1 LPVPRALCRAVFER
15 ARYRCEYCQIE
26 GWPLT
31 VDHIIPL
38 TAWRSTPTEA
48 TSPQIEPDD
57 IANLAAACSLCNRGK
72 SNATR
77 GYDPVSSADVPLF
90 NPRRDHWDD
99 HFAWR
104 EDYREIIG
112 LTPVGRAT
120 VVQLQSNRAIYQRQR
135 ARLRAAM
142 QAGDPP
148 WP

>member
-1 LPVPRALCRAVFER
+1 VAVSRAVRRAVLER
-15 ARYRCEYCQIE
+15 ARNRCEYCQID

-31 VDHIIPL
+31 VDHIIPVA
-38 TAWRSTPTEA
+38 AWTSTVFGA
-48 TSPQIEPDD
+48 TIPETNPDD
-57 IANLAAACSLCNRGK
+57 ITNLAAACGLCNRAK
-72 SNATR
+72 SRATTA
-77 GYDPVSSADVPLF
+77 YDPVSDADAPLF

-104 EDYREIIG
+104 QEYRQVAG

-120 VVQLQSNRAIYQRQR
+120 VAQLQMNRVIYQRQR

-142 QAGDPP
+142 LAGEPQ